1 MAFLPR
7 SRSLRSV
14 SLSALSRR
22 SAFRRPGPEESPG
35 TAAAAALPPA
45 GAGFVHSV
53 LLDARDDQR
62 GTLMSVR
69 LAGDP
74 VRCPYGA
81 HPETWFRGGAQ
92 RLTAADLLMY
102 ALVHLPAL
110 QAGQGLELS
119 GGEPL
124 AQPEFTASVLAAFK
138 QAGVRTRVRTSGH
151 AASALSPSVLDAAD
165 EVVLDLHAADER
177 TSWALHHRRAEPAL
191 AFARRA
197 AEHGVPLRMSYLL
210 VPGVTDSPEAVASA
224 AHLGAELDCPVELR
238 PYAPVRRDVFQQLH
252 LDPPRTAKAPGH
264 AALGEARERFARA
277 GARVAVAA

>member
-14 SLSALSRR
+14 PLNGLSRR
-22 SAFRRPGPEESPG
+22 SAFRRPGPEETPG
-35 TAAAAALPPA
+35 TASAAARPPV

-53 LLDARDDQR
+53 LIDARDDER

-74 VRCPYGA
+74 VRCPYSA

-124 AQPEFTASVLAAFK
+124 AQPEFTASVLSAFK

-151 AASALSPSVLDAAD
+151 VASALSPSVLDAAD

-191 AFARRA
+191 TFARRA
-197 AEHGVPLRMSYLL
+197 AAHGVPLRMSYLL
-210 VPGVTDSPEAVASA
+210 VPGVTDSDAALRSA
-224 AHLGAELDCPVELR
+224 ARLSADLSCPVEVH
-238 PYAPVRRDVFQQLH
+238 PYAPVRRDVFQGLH
-252 LDPPRTAKAPGH
+252 LEPPRAAKAPGH
-264 AALGEARERFARA
+264 AALAEVRDLFSRA